1 MLEVEDEWTVGV
13 LVDELVTD
21 VLLPGV
27 EEGWTVGVLVDE
39 LVV

>member
-1 MLEVEDEWTVGV
+1 LLEVEDEWTVGV